1 MTPWITLLC
10 GFILTAPSKFGKA
23 TKVTEIANSSLNDE
37 SSVADA
43 FRSPPPNAAA
53 KVPDGLRVS
62 LHADQ
67 PLLVR
72 QIEPKG
78 WAAFW
83 AVFFPAPTVV
93 ELSGKFNATLYIY
106 PTHVQIEKRRWLSKM
121 GIFARY
127 TISIPIYDEIG
138 DAPKHQLHLQ
148 SALAFLY
155 PFVPMHVQVTLDDE
169 VAFGQG
175 KFEV

>member
-1 MTPWITLLC
+1 MDYIDCWP
-10 GFILTAPSKFGKA
+10 ILTAPSKFGKA
-23 TKVTEIANSSLNDE
+23 TKVTEIANSSLNDDT
-37 SSVADA
+37 SVADA
-43 FRSPPPNAAA
+43 FRSPPPGAAA
-53 KVPDGLRVS
+53 KVSDGLRVS

-67 PLLVR
+67 PLLVQ
-72 QIEPKG
+72 QIAPRG

-83 AVFFPAPTVV
+83 AIVFPAPTVV
-93 ELSGKFNATLYIY
+93 ELSGKFSATLHIY

-121 GIFARY
+121 GVFARY
-127 TISIPIYDEIG
+127 SISIPVYEEIG
-138 DAPKHQLHLQ
+138 DAPKHQLHIT

-169 VAFGQG
+169 AIFGQG